1 VAKAKQRS
9 FGWTAA
15 AVVAGLLAVLGG
27 AYLAIHYAA
36 GDKLPAN
43 AVVAGV
49 NVGGLT
55 PPEAQAQLRGVL
67 EPVAIEDLTIYYQ
80 DKKVVVTP
88 DDISLEVDYQ
98 GSLKQAGGG
107 EESWNLVENLNQL
120 FGGEVFEAIVHY
132 DAAGL
137 QVKLSELADQVNR
150 EPVDATLAIVD
161 GKPEVSDGV
170 DGLTLDEAASAQVFD
185 DGLLHTRMFGAVV
198 KVTEPDVTTDEAK
211 GISTS
216 VATPAISAPVTVQ
229 VGDQGKLKITKEV
242 IAATLA
248 FEPKDGTLVPV
259 FDSEKLNSLVAKDLD
274 ELGLQQ
280 PVNAKFTIGQKE
292 SDKPKIVPSED
303 GIGIDINQLAEKLVP
318 ALQSSGDREVSVDT
332 ATRPAEFSTADAEKM
347 GVKEITGEFTT
358 YFPGSAYRYN
368 NIGKAAKLINGTY
381 LAPGEEFSM
390 NKTLGERT
398 PEAGWMKGGGIAN
411 GKIDPNIYGGGVSQ
425 STTTTFN
432 AIFFAGLKDIYHKP
446 HSLYFSRYPMG
457 REATLDWKMV
467 DMKFQNDS
475 DYGVLLQAWITGKT
489 GSQGSVTV
497 RVWSTKVYEIK
508 STEPVQSNWRAPGKT
523 VYDESKGC
531 VAQSAMSGFD
541 VRFNREFYKDGK
553 LVKTEPF
560 KWSYNS
566 LTKVVCGKK
575 PEK

>member
-1 VAKAKQRS
+1 
-9 FGWTAA
+9 
-15 AVVAGLLAVLGG
+15 VVAGFLAVLGG

-36 GDKLPAN
+36 GDKIPAN

-55 PPEAQAQLRGVL
+55 PQEAQAQLRGTL
-67 EPVAIEDLTIYYQ
+67 EPVAIQDLTIYYES
-80 DKKVVVTP
+80 KSVTVTP
-88 DDISLEVDYQ
+88 SDVSLEVDYQ
-98 GSLKQAGGG
+98 ASLKQAGGG
-107 EESWNLVENLNQL
+107 EESWNLVQNLDQL
-120 FGGEVFEAIVHY
+120 FGGEAFEAIVHY
-132 DAAGL
+132 DSAGL
-137 QVKLSELADQVNR
+137 RTKLSELADQVNR
-150 EPVDATLAIVD
+150 EPVDATLTIVEA
-161 GKPEVSDGV
+161 KPEISEGI
-170 DGLTLDEAASAQVFD
+170 DGLELDQAATAQAFDEA
-185 DGLLHTRMFGAVV
+185 LLHTKMVSAVV
-198 KVTEPDVTTDEAK
+198 AVTEPDVTTAEAQQVETE
-211 GISTS
+211 I
-216 VATPAISAPVTVQ
+216 AIPALSAPVNVQ
-229 VGDQGKLKITKEV
+229 VGDQGTLKITKDV

-248 FEPKDGTLVPV
+248 FEPKGGTLAPV

-280 PVNAKFTIGQKE
+280 PVNAKFTIGQKK

-303 GIGIDINQLAEKLVP
+303 GIGIDINQLAERLVP
-318 ALQSSGDREVSVDT
+318 ALKSSGDRKVSVDT
-332 ATRPAEFSTADAEKM
+332 ATRPAEFSTEDAEKM

-368 NIGKAAKLINGTY
+368 NLGKAAELINGTY

-390 NKTLGERT
+390 NQTLGERT
-398 PEAGWMKGGGIAN
+398 KEAGWMKGGGIAN

-508 STEPVQSNWRAPGKT
+508 SSDPVQSNWRAPGKT